1 LLVIEKT
8 ISTVDLH
15 TAGEPVRFI
24 LEGLGTIP
32 GKTMVEKQ
40 RFFAQELDSIRTLLM
55 HEPRGHRAMC
65 GALLTPPVSR
75 DAQFGLLFFD
85 GEGYLNMCGHGTI
98 GVATAVLE
106 QGMFAK
112 KEPYTHLSF
121 DTPAGLIHVK
131 IQIEMGQI
139 RSVTLR
145 NVASFLF
152 TKDVVLELPGIGEV
166 SVDIAFGGNF
176 FAFVKASA
184 LHLEVEKEN
193 LDELI
198 AIGLMI
204 RDTINAKIKV
214 QHPIA
219 KHITSVGLTGIY
231 GKPKNPQAQARNVV
245 IFGNGQVDRSPCGTG
260 TSARLAAMYARG
272 QIGLDEPFM
281 CESIIGTLF
290 EGKIVAVTKVG
301 QIEAIIP
308 EIKGSAYVTGFNQ
321 FIVDSEDPLKNGFQL
336 W

>member
-1 LLVIEKT
+1 MVIEKT

-24 LEGLGTIP
+24 LEGLGSIP

-40 RFFAQELDSIRTLLM
+40 RFFARELDSIRTLLM

-75 DAQFGLLFFD
+75 DAHFGLLFFD
-85 GEGYLNMCGHGTI
+85 GGGYLNMCGHGTI

-131 IQIEMGQI
+131 IHIEMGQI

-166 SVDIAFGGNF
+166 TVDIAFGGNF
-176 FAFVKASA
+176 FAFVEASA
-184 LHLEVEKEN
+184 LQLEVEKGN

-198 AIGLMI
+198 ATGLMI
-204 RDTINAKIKV
+204 RDAINAKIKV

-272 QIGLDEPFM
+272 QIGLDEPFI
-281 CESIIGTLF
+281 CESIIETLF

-321 FIVDSEDPLKNGFQL
+321 FIVDSEDPLKYGFQL
-336 W
+336 L